1 MKCVSIEGFP
11 TIRIDT
17 DEGVSGLS
25 EIDFYKNEY
34 IIPNVLIYRF
44 NILDMDPN
52 NVELVMLRMR
62 HLGGFKPGEAP

>member
-1 MKCVSIEGFP
+1 M
-11 TIRIDT
+11 
-17 DEGVSGLS
+17 SGLS